1 VLSDRVEQEL
11 IKDPSSELIEPSS
24 EQSKE
29 MVDGSG
35 QAGSQAA
42 WRGDRGGVESC
53 CGGAE
58 KLEHWRIR
66 SLSWPIVILSSG
78 LRAKII
84 PRMSFNSSDKGRM
97 SFKKFG
103 FLVKALYVESSAD
116 ACFHGLR
123 PQVRLTRIT
132 PRDQMSLG
140 AHRYDGFLED

>member
-35 QAGSQAA
+35 YSGSQAA
-42 WRGDRGGVESC
+42 GQGDRGGVGSC
-53 CGGAE
+53 WGGAE

-66 SLSWPIVILSSG
+66 SLSWPMVILSSG
-78 LRAKII
+78 LQAKII
-84 PRMSFNSSDKGRM
+84 PRMSLSSSDKGRIV
-97 SFKKFG
+97 FKKFG
-103 FLVKALYVESSAD
+103 FLVKALYVVSSVD

-123 PQVRLTRIT
+123 PHVRLTRIT